1 MTLFVTGLITTTVD
15 PYVLFRA
22 FSRAVVH
29 ENQPRR
35 ARSSRSRLPW
45 RRVARR
51 RVREL
56 EDEFFDAVAK
66 KALVEI
72 DEQAEA
78 NVGKF
83 HVG

>member
-1 MTLFVTGLITTTVD
+1 VTLFVTALITTTVD
-15 PYVLFRA
+15 PYVPFRA
-22 FSRAVVH
+22 FSRSVVH

-35 ARSSRSRLPW
+35 ARRSRSRLPW

-72 DEQAEA
+72 DE
-78 NVGKF
+78 
-83 HVG
+83 